1 MENQIPAEVVTER
14 FNRLV
19 ALANDVAW
27 QENKKQ
33 IGQMVEVLI
42 ADGEGKKDGET
53 QRISGRARDNRLV
66 HVARPDDLVRPGD
79 FVTAEV
85 TYAAPFHLLAD
96 ANVSVR
102 RTLAGDK
109 VRSDQ
114 ASDSGLLS
122 IKPRQGV

>member
-1 MENQIPAEVVTER
+1 MENKIPAEVVNER

-19 ALANDVAW
+19 ELANEVAW

-53 QRISGRARDNRLV
+53 QRVSGRARDNRLV
-66 HVARPDDLVRPGD
+66 HIARPDDLVRPGD

-102 RTLAGDK
+102 HTLAGDK